1 MAHKTTQP
9 ESLFMRHAPFHAL
22 ALVLA
27 APALQAAEPQGW
39 KPNVKVETYAI
50 SGQSSRALYASIGEH
65 GPMVRGGK
73 TRAIAYTD
81 FKLTWQRTYENPN
94 GGCVL
99 SAARPT
105 VTIVYRFPKPAEKLP
120 PEVKANWDRFY
131 AGIAAHEHQHGEF
144 ITAMV
149 SRMVKESVG
158 LSADNDPTCKK
169 VRGELTRRLGA
180 ASREKGQK
188 DLNFDRTEMSDGG
201 NVRQLVMTF
210 VNGW

>member
-1 MAHKTTQP
+1 
-9 ESLFMRHAPFHAL
+9 MRHAPLYVL
-22 ALVLA
+22 ALVLS
-27 APALQAAEPQGW
+27 APCVQATEQQGW
-39 KPNVKVETYAI
+39 KPAIKVETYAI
-50 SGQSSRALYASIGEH
+50 SGQSSRALYASIGER

-99 SAARPT
+99 SAARPS
-105 VTIVYRFPKPAEKLP
+105 VTIVYRFPKPAEKLQ

-131 AGIAAHEHQHGEF
+131 AGIVTHEHRHGEF
-144 ITAMV
+144 ITSMV
-149 SRMVKESVG
+149 SRMVSETVG
-158 LSADNDPTCKK
+158 LSDENDPSCKK
-169 VRGELTRRLGA
+169 VRAELTRRLGA

-188 DLNFDRTEMSDGG
+188 DLNFDKTEMSDGG